1 MIDAIFQDDYLKM
14 KHTLFGIKT
23 RVCAFFASPDSTFP
37 MSTVPMSLYF
47 STTGIIKGPSE
58 RRFNKGK
65 LSINGIKAG
74 PLKLKQFI
82 KFNT

>member
-1 MIDAIFQDDYLKM
+1 MINHTEIK
-14 KHTLFGIKT
+14 KHTLFGINT
-23 RVCAFFASPDSTFP
+23 RVCVFLAWPDSTFP

-58 RRFNKGK
+58 LRFNKGK

-74 PLKLKQFI
+74 PLKNKI
-82 KFNT
+82 KIKYVTR

>member
-1 MIDAIFQDDYLKM
+1 M

-74 PLKLKQFI
+74 PLK
-82 KFNT
+82 